1 MRWPTP
7 WRMSLAERRLGP
19 GSERRATGPAER
31 RSGPRSE
38 RRARGPAERRGAPRP
53 ERRARPLA
61 ERRARRPAA
70 RRIRPRSERRA
81 QSRAKTWA
89 AVAAPKAQP
98 AAAGPATTET
108 KPSPPKGPG
117 PSSSSD
123 AATPGA
129 WKRWSWAAS
138 CPRKSER
145 TKIERDLMIEFVI
158 GFGVFLNLMTYELIG
173 FTAGGAVIPGY
184 LALYLDQPGRI
195 AGTLAA
201 ALITLAVVRGLSR
214 VVILYGRRKFAAM
227 LLVGFLVNWLLDA
240 AVLKWMTWFGPM
252 QADVRVIGF
261 IVPGLLANDMHAQ
274 GVVQTAAVALAA
286 AAVVRLAAAA
296 LVYFGVF
303 GGL

>member
-1 MRWPTP
+1 
-7 WRMSLAERRLGP
+7 
-19 GSERRATGPAER
+19 
-31 RSGPRSE
+31 
-38 RRARGPAERRGAPRP
+38 
-53 ERRARPLA
+53 
-61 ERRARRPAA
+61 
-70 RRIRPRSERRA
+70 
-81 QSRAKTWA
+81 
-89 AVAAPKAQP
+89 
-98 AAAGPATTET
+98 
-108 KPSPPKGPG
+108 
-117 PSSSSD
+117 
-123 AATPGA
+123 
-129 WKRWSWAAS
+129 
-138 CPRKSER
+138 
-145 TKIERDLMIEFVI
+145 MIEFVI

-240 AVLKWMTWFGPM
+240 AVLKWMTWFGPI

-286 AAVVRLAAAA
+286 AAVVRLAVAA